1 MGREPKEPKKLTI
14 NDIAKKAKTSKTT
27 VSFYLNNKFD
37 KMSPDTK
44 RRIEQVIEETN
55 YSPNIMAR
63 SLKLKRSKLIGV
75 IVGDITNPFSNN
87 IVKGIDEITRVK
99 GYQIL
104 VGSTNLDYY
113 NEEEYFKKMLDMGVD
128 GFIVQP
134 TKNFDKLYKSI
145 INKGKK
151 IVVLDSVSSKYGG
164 KWVKTNNYEVVY
176 NSIIKLAEKGYEE
189 FILITEAP
197 DKLAA
202 RMERKN
208 GFEDAANKSNCKST
222 IKVVNENADYD
233 EIAEMLRI
241 NINKDKK
248 TVIFAINGKIL
259 QQVFKAVKKEGFDVP
274 NHVGII
280 GFDKWD
286 WTMYASP
293 SVTTIEQPTYNEG
306 KYAAKM
312 LIEMIEGELDFYKSQ
327 VFECNIN
334 WEESTNLTK

>member
-1 MGREPKEPKKLTI
+1 MVNEGAKLTI

-27 VSFYLNNKFD
+27 VSFYLNGKFD

-63 SLKLKRSKLIGV
+63 SLKLKKSNLIGV
-75 IVGDITNPFSNN
+75 VVADITNPFSSN
-87 IVKGIDEITRVK
+87 IVKGIGEITRRK

-134 TKNFDKLYKSI
+134 TKNFDKLYPTIK
-145 INKGKK
+145 NKGKK
-151 IVVLDSVSSKYGG
+151 IVVLDSVSSRYTG
-164 KWVKTNNYEVVY
+164 KWVKTNNYEIVY
-176 NSIIKLAEKGYEE
+176 EAVLKLAEKGYEE
-189 FILITEAP
+189 FILVTEAP

-202 RMERKN
+202 RMERKT
-208 GFEDAANKSNCKST
+208 GFEDAVNKINCKSF
-222 IKVVNENADYD
+222 IEIINENTEVD
-233 EIAEMLRI
+233 EIAEMLKI
-241 NINKDKK
+241 NISNNKK

-259 QQVFKAVKKEGFDVP
+259 QKVFKAVKMEGFDVP

-293 SVTTIEQPTYNEG
+293 SVTTIDQPTYEEG

-312 LIEMIEGELDFYKSQ
+312 LIEMIEENDDFYKSE
-327 VFECNIN
+327 VFDCNIN
-334 WEESTNLTK
+334 WEESTDL

>member
-1 MGREPKEPKKLTI
+1 MENEGVKLTI

-27 VSFYLNNKFD
+27 VSFYLNGKFD

-63 SLKLKRSKLIGV
+63 SLKLKKSNLIGV
-75 IVGDITNPFSNN
+75 VVADITNPFSGN
-87 IVKGIDEITRVK
+87 IVKGIGEIARRK

-134 TKNFDKLYKSI
+134 TKNFDKLYPSI
-145 INKGKK
+145 KNKGKK
-151 IVVLDSVSSKYGG
+151 IVVLDSVSSKYTG
-164 KWVKTNNYEVVY
+164 KWVKTNNYEIVY
-176 NSIIKLAEKGYEE
+176 EAILKLSEKGYEE
-189 FILITEAP
+189 FILVTESP

-202 RMERKN
+202 RMERKV
-208 GFEDAANKSNCKST
+208 GFEDAVSRVNGKS
-222 IKVVNENADYD
+222 IIEIINENTEVD
-233 EIAEMLRI
+233 EIAEMLKIDI
-241 NINKDKK
+241 NPKKK
-248 TVIFAINGKIL
+248 TLVFAINGKIL
-259 QQVFKAVKKEGFDVP
+259 QKVFKAIKMEGFTVP

-286 WTMYASP
+286 WTMYATP
-293 SVTTIEQPTYNEG
+293 SVTTIDQPTYEEG

-312 LIEMIEGELDFYKSQ
+312 LIEMIEEKEDFYKSEI
-327 VFECNIN
+327 FKCNIN
-334 WEESTNLTK
+334 WEESTNL

>member
-1 MGREPKEPKKLTI
+1 MVNEGVKLTI

-27 VSFYLNNKFD
+27 VSFYLNGKFD

-63 SLKLKRSKLIGV
+63 SLKLKKSNLIGV
-75 IVGDITNPFSNN
+75 VVADITNPFSNN
-87 IVKGIDEITRVK
+87 IVKGIGEITRRK

-134 TKNFDKLYKSI
+134 TKNFDKLYPSI
-145 INKGKK
+145 KNKGKK
-151 IVVLDSVSSKYGG
+151 IVVLDSVSSKYTG
-164 KWVKTNNYEVVY
+164 KWVKTNNYEIVY
-176 NSIIKLAEKGYEE
+176 EAVLKLAEKGYEE
-189 FILITEAP
+189 FILVTEAP
-197 DKLAA
+197 DKLVA

-208 GFEDAANKSNCKST
+208 GFEDAVNKINCKSV
-222 IKVVNENADYD
+222 IEIINENTEAD
-233 EIAEMLRI
+233 EIAEMLKI
-241 NINKDKK
+241 NISNNKK
-248 TVIFAINGKIL
+248 TVVFAINGKIL
-259 QQVFKAVKKEGFDVP
+259 QKVFKAIKMEGFDVP

-286 WTMYASP
+286 WTMYATP
-293 SVTTIEQPTYNEG
+293 SVTTIEQPTYEEG

-312 LIEMIEGELDFYKSQ
+312 LIEMIEENEDFYKSE
-327 VFECNIN
+327 VFDCNIN
-334 WEESTNLTK
+334 WEESTNL

>member
-1 MGREPKEPKKLTI
+1 MVNEGVKLTI
-14 NDIAKKAKTSKTT
+14 NDIARKAKTSKTT
-27 VSFYLNNKFD
+27 VSFYLNGKFD

-63 SLKLKRSKLIGV
+63 SLKLKKSNLIGV
-75 IVGDITNPFSNN
+75 VVADITNPFSSN
-87 IVKGIDEITRVK
+87 IVKGIGEITRRK

-134 TKNFDKLYKSI
+134 TKNFDKLYPVIK
-145 INKGKK
+145 NKGKK
-151 IVVLDSVSSKYGG
+151 IVVLDSVSSKYTG
-164 KWVKTNNYEVVY
+164 KWVKTNNYEIVY
-176 NSIIKLAEKGYEE
+176 EAVLKLAEKGYEE
-189 FILITEAP
+189 FILVTEAP

-202 RMERKN
+202 RMERKT
-208 GFEDAANKSNCKST
+208 GFEDAVNKINCKSF
-222 IKVVNENADYD
+222 IEIINENTEVD
-233 EIAEMLRI
+233 EIAEMLKI
-241 NINKDKK
+241 NISNNKK
-248 TVIFAINGKIL
+248 TLVFAINGKIL
-259 QQVFKAVKKEGFDVP
+259 QKVFKAVKMEGFDVP

-293 SVTTIEQPTYNEG
+293 SVTTIDQPTYEEG

-312 LIEMIEGELDFYKSQ
+312 LIEMIEENDDFYKSE
-327 VFECNIN
+327 VFNCNIN
-334 WEESTNLTK
+334 WEESTDL

>member
-1 MGREPKEPKKLTI
+1 MVNEGVKLTI

-27 VSFYLNNKFD
+27 VSFYLNGKFD

-63 SLKLKRSKLIGV
+63 SLKLKKSNLIGV
-75 IVGDITNPFSNN
+75 VVADITNPFSSN
-87 IVKGIDEITRVK
+87 IVKGIGEITRRK

-134 TKNFDKLYKSI
+134 TKNFDNLYPAIK
-145 INKGKK
+145 NKGKK
-151 IVVLDSVSSKYGG
+151 IVVLDSVSSKYTG
-164 KWVKTNNYEVVY
+164 KWVKTNNYEIVY
-176 NSIIKLAEKGYEE
+176 EAVLKLAEKGYEE
-189 FILITEAP
+189 FILVTEAP

-202 RMERKN
+202 RMERKT
-208 GFEDAANKSNCKST
+208 GFEDAVNKINCKSF
-222 IKVVNENADYD
+222 IEIINENTEVD
-233 EIAEMLRI
+233 EIAEMLKI
-241 NINKDKK
+241 NISNNKK
-248 TVIFAINGKIL
+248 TLVFAVNGKIL
-259 QQVFKAVKKEGFDVP
+259 QKIFKAVKMEGFDVP

-293 SVTTIEQPTYNEG
+293 SVTTIDQPTYEEG

-312 LIEMIEGELDFYKSQ
+312 LIEMIEENDDFYKSE
-327 VFECNIN
+327 VFDCNIN
-334 WEESTNLTK
+334 WEESTDL

>member
-1 MGREPKEPKKLTI
+1 VVNEGAKLTI

-27 VSFYLNNKFD
+27 VSFYLNGKFD

-63 SLKLKRSKLIGV
+63 SLKLKKSNLIGV
-75 IVGDITNPFSNN
+75 VVADITNPFSSN
-87 IVKGIDEITRVK
+87 IVKGIGEITRRK

-134 TKNFDKLYKSI
+134 TKNFDKLYPAIK
-145 INKGKK
+145 NKGKK
-151 IVVLDSVSSKYGG
+151 IVVLDSVSSRYTG
-164 KWVKTNNYEVVY
+164 KWVKTNNYEIVY
-176 NSIIKLAEKGYEE
+176 EAVLKLAEKGYEE
-189 FILITEAP
+189 FILVTEAP

-202 RMERKN
+202 RMERKT
-208 GFEDAANKSNCKST
+208 GFEDAVNKINCKSF
-222 IKVVNENADYD
+222 IEIINENTEVD
-233 EIAEMLRI
+233 EIAEMLKI
-241 NINKDKK
+241 NISNNKK

-259 QQVFKAVKKEGFDVP
+259 QKVFKAVKMEGFDVP

-293 SVTTIEQPTYNEG
+293 SVTTIDQPTYEEG

-312 LIEMIEGELDFYKSQ
+312 LIEMIEENDDFYKSE
-327 VFECNIN
+327 VFDCNIN
-334 WEESTNLTK
+334 WEESTDL